1 MSKLIFT
8 IIVLVSLN
16 SSIFPQTEKYSTP
29 TVWENY
35 SVKDKNVTVQMP
47 KPPVILQGGDVCR
60 GEDTSTFSAYSDGV
74 VYVLKVTSKIK
85 VSEFCE
91 GKRKFDEKNFAERV
105 ENLKIENKTAKF
117 LENGNEIKFV
127 DEDKTFKLV
136 NDYENKRWF
145 ELQAFGATE
154 AKAEVKNFLDS
165 LKIEEKIGG
174 KEIGKGA
181 SRNYGDENVSETENT
196 NKSEENPSKGKNS
209 EDKSI
214 AENIKIIIKPRA
226 SYTDAAR
233 KANVQ
238 GAVRLR
244 VTFLANG
251 GIGSIST
258 VSTLPY
264 GLTEQAIAAASKMF
278 FIPARKNEKPYSVVK
293 TVEYHFSI
301 Y

>member
-1 MSKLIFT
+1 MSKLIFI

-16 SSIFPQTEKYSTP
+16 SLVFPQTEKYSIP

-47 KPPVILQGGDVCR
+47 KLPVILQGGDVCR

-74 VYVLKVTSKIK
+74 VYVLKITSKIK

-91 GKRKFDEKNFAERV
+91 KKQKFDEKNFAERV
-105 ENLKIENKTAKF
+105 ENLKTENKAAKF

-145 ELQAFGATE
+145 ELQVFGANE
-154 AKAEVKNFLDS
+154 AKTEVKNFLDS
-165 LKIEEKIGG
+165 LKIEERTGG

-181 SRNYGDENVSETENT
+181 SRNYGDENVSEA
-196 NKSEENPSKGKNS
+196 ENPSRAKNP

-214 AENIKIIIKPRA
+214 TDNIKIIIKPRA
-226 SYTDAAR
+226 SYTEAAR
-233 KANVQ
+233 QANVQ
-238 GAVRLR
+238 GTVRLR

-251 GIGSIST
+251 GIGNVSPI
-258 VSTLPY
+258 STLPY
-264 GLTEQAIAAASKMF
+264 GMTEQSIAAASKIF
-278 FIPARKNEKPYSVVK
+278 FIPFRRNGKPYSITK
-293 TVEYHFSI
+293 IVEYSFSI
-301 Y
+301 F